1 MKSSDRAW
9 IALGVGV
16 VSYDLLCVEGQTLSE
31 GADAAMLR
39 HPWLVRAV
47 AFALAGHVCNL
58 VPVRFDAVHWMFV
71 GLRRASRC

>member
-1 MKSSDRAW
+1 VNSSDYAW
-9 IALGVGV
+9 LALGAGV

-47 AFALAGHVCNL
+47 AFALAGHVSNV
-58 VPVRFDAVHWMFV
+58 VPVRYDAVHWMFV
-71 GLRRASRC
+71 GLRRVSRC